1 MFFLQLV
8 IISLVLGMSNIFR
21 LYPRDLYYDTLG
33 HVKDFWSSGKLICCR
48 FVAIFCCCCRQPT
61 LLGSKHK
68 SWPTFYGLWFQYHFP
83 FPRSFQCHSVYP
95 HMCHQRAVVY
105 TVVKFSKP
113 LLWFHK
119 GVPHM
124 LSSGVISD
132 FTHGLRSSFSL
143 PPASSWLFPQS
154 VSQAPF
160 LDPLPTLVF
169 WLPSSHISCNYIWLN
184 GEVMRRKEEN
194 LTYSLP
200 TLLGLQEPP
209 FQSLWSKGQIIIQY

>member
-8 IISLVLGMSNIFR
+8 IISLVLGSQIF
-21 LYPRDLYYDTLG
+21 LDCTLG
-33 HVKDFWSSGKLICCR
+33 TCIMTLLVMLKTFGPLENW
-48 FVAIFCCCCRQPT
+48 FVVVLLLFFCCCCRQPT

-68 SWPTFYGLWFQYHFP
+68 SWPTFYELWFQYYFP

-105 TVVKFSKP
+105 AVVKFWKP

-143 PPASSWLFPQS
+143 PLAPPWLIPQS

-169 WLPSSHISCNYIWLN
+169 WLPSLHISCNLIQGWSD
-184 GEVMRRKEEN
+184 EEKGGKSN
-194 LTYSLP
+194 SLP
-200 TLLGLQEPP
+200 TLLRLQEPL
-209 FQSLWSKGQIIIQY
+209 FQSLWSKGQITIQD